1 MKKCAH
7 TIIAIGIA
15 VVLAACGDSPVQP
28 TQNPN
33 PNPNPN
39 PTPLQPTFSS
49 INTQVFQ
56 GICVG
61 CHNAGGA
68 AFAGGLRLDAGQAY
82 NQLVN
87 TPSTGK
93 SAAVR
98 VIPGNA
104 SDSYLIHKLEGRSD
118 IVGSRMPLNG
128 PFLSQADIDVIR
140 TWIAQ
145 GAQNN

>member
-1 MKKCAH
+1 MKKRVH
-7 TIIAIGIA
+7 TAIVISIA
-15 VVLAACGDSPVQP
+15 VVLSSCGGYNSPMQP
-28 TQNPN
+28 SPN
-33 PNPNPN
+33 PS
-39 PTPLQPTFSS
+39 PTPTLQPTFSS
-49 INTQVFQ
+49 ISTQVFE
-56 GICVG
+56 GACVN
-61 CHNAGGA
+61 CHNAVGA

-93 SAAVR
+93 PAALR

-118 IVGSRMPLNG
+118 IVGNRMPLG
-128 PFLSQADIDVIR
+128 GSALPQADIDVIR

>member
-1 MKKCAH
+1 MKNIVH
-7 TIIAIGIA
+7 SVIAIASA
-15 VVLAACGDSPVQP
+15 VVLSSCGSSDSPMQP
-28 TQNPN
+28 SPN
-33 PNPNPN
+33 PT

-49 INTQVFQ
+49 ISTQVFE
-56 GICVG
+56 GICVN
-61 CHNAGGA
+61 CHNATGA

-93 SAAVR
+93 PAAVR

-118 IVGSRMPLNG
+118 IVGNRMPLSG
-128 PFLSQADIDVIR
+128 SALSQADIDVIR